1 MIRYLCPAKSFFIIN
16 HHHYQSFFN
25 TSCKMWADDLLKTTK
40 FVILDAKQ
48 QTNFFCL
55 VFVLLCLVNL
65 YAETSGTAQY
75 KLQHH
80 VASL

>member
-40 FVILDAKQ
+40 YLILDAKQ
-48 QTNFFCL
+48 QTNFF
-55 VFVLLCLVNL
+55 LLGICTVMSCKFICRN
-65 YAETSGTAQY
+65 
-75 KLQHH
+75 
-80 VASL
+80 